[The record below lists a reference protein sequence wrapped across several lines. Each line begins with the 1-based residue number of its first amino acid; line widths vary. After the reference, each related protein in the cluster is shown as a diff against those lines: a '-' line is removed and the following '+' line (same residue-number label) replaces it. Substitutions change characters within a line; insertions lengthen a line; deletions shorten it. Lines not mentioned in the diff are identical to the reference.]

1 MLLVRLSKKSFVGFQ
16 LVASLAARLRG
27 RHQKMIERGQ
37 EGTEG
42 DGIIKREGAPCPF
55 FLSRISKH
63 LRLYTKFRD
72 GTVVINTPCL
82 IDPPP
87 PHGNYSNIPGISKK
101 EQNHSILFSFLLSCN
116 SHVVVFRVFES
127 VSH

>member
-16 LVASLAARLRG
+16 LVASLAARLRD

-72 GTVVINTPCL
+72 GT
-82 IDPPP
+82 
-87 PHGNYSNIPGISKK
+87 
-101 EQNHSILFSFLLSCN
+101 EFSCSSF
-116 SHVVVFRVFES
+116 
-127 VSH
+127 